1 MNAPLVSVL
10 TPCYNVAPW
19 LEAAVA
25 SVRAQTW
32 RRYEIILVDDGST
45 DDTLAVANRL
55 AGPDLKVLHQPNGG
69 QCAAFNAAYREA
81 QGDFIEYFDADD
93 LLHPRKLEVQLARI
107 AALPPGWV
115 ASGAWARFH
124 QNTEETVFEPEA
136 VWRDADPVDWLV
148 TSWSGGGM
156 MHGAAW
162 LAPRT
167 VAAAAGPWDERLSL
181 INDFD
186 FFSRLLLASQGVAFC
201 PDARSY
207 YRSGLPGSLSNHT
220 SRRAWDS
227 AFLST
232 ELGTKSLLAREDSP
246 RTRRAAA
253 INWQRLVY
261 SAYPL
266 VPDLVAAAEARVL
279 ALGGSDLELGG
290 GRTFQVLRGIF
301 GWKIARHAQ
310 LLRQRLIPR
319 RSP

>member
-69 QCAAFNAAYREA
+69 QCSAFNAAFRHA
-81 QGDFIEYFDADD
+81 QGDYIEYLDADD
-93 LLHPRKLEVQLARI
+93 LLHPRQLEVQLNRL

-115 ASGAWARFH
+115 ASGAWCRFH
-124 QNTEETVFEPEA
+124 RHEAEAVFQPEA
-136 VWRDADPVDWLV
+136 VWRDLAPVDWLIS
-148 TSWSGGGM
+148 SWSGGGM

-162 LAPRT
+162 LAPRA
-167 VAAAAGPWDERLSL
+167 VATAAGPWDERLSL

-186 FFSRLLLASQGVAFC
+186 FFSRLLLAGQGVAFC

-207 YRSGLPGSLSNHT
+207 YRSGLPGSLSGRI
-220 SRRAWDS
+220 SRRAWES

-232 ELGTKSLLAREDSP
+232 ELGTRSLLAREDSP
-246 RTRRAAA
+246 RTRHAAA

-261 SAYPL
+261 SAYPF
-266 VPDLVAAAEARVL
+266 VPDLVTRGEAEVRG
-279 ALGGSDLELGG
+279 LGGCELEMGG
-290 GRTFQVLRGIF
+290 GSAFALLRGVF
-301 GWKIARHAQ
+301 GWKLARRAQ
-310 LLRQRLIPR
+310 ILGRRLLH
-319 RSP
+319 RSAP

>member
-1 MNAPLVSVL
+1 MRPPLVSIL

-45 DDTLAVANRL
+45 DNTLAIANRL

-69 QCAAFNAAYREA
+69 QCSAFNVAFRQA

-93 LLHPRKLEVQLARI
+93 LLHPRKLEVQLARL
-107 AALPPGWV
+107 ATLPLGWV
-115 ASGAWARFH
+115 ASGAWARLYRDPA
-124 QNTEETVFEPEA
+124 ETVFAPEE

-148 TSWSGGGM
+148 SSWSGGGM

-162 LAPRT
+162 LTPRA

-186 FFSRLLLASQGVAFC
+186 FFSRLLLASEGVAFC
-201 PDARSY
+201 AEARSY
-207 YRSGLPGSLSNHT
+207 YRSGLPGSMSNHT
-220 SRRAWDS
+220 SRRAWES

-232 ELGTKSLLAREDSP
+232 ELGTKSLLTREDSP

-253 INWQRLVY
+253 TNWQRLAY

-266 VPDLVAAAEARVL
+266 VPDLVARAEAHVRD
-279 ALGGSDLELGG
+279 LGGSDLELGG
-290 GRTFQVLRGIF
+290 GNAFQIFRGIF
-301 GWKIARHAQ
+301 GWKIARRTQ
-310 LLRQRLIPR
+310 LFSQHLRPR
-319 RSP
+319 PSP

>member
-1 MNAPLVSVL
+1 MNPPLVSVL

-19 LEAAVA
+19 LDAAVA

-32 RRYEIILVDDGST
+32 RHYEIILVDDGST
-45 DDTLAVANRL
+45 DDTLAVAKRL
-55 AGPDLKVLHQPNGG
+55 AGPDLKVIHQSNGG
-69 QCAAFNAAYREA
+69 QCSAFNAAYRQA
-81 QGDFIEYFDADD
+81 QGDFIEYLDADD
-93 LLHPRKLEVQLARI
+93 LLHPRKLEVQLTRLAT
-107 AALPPGWV
+107 LPPGWV
-115 ASGAWARFH
+115 ASGAWSRF
-124 QNTEETVFEPEA
+124 QADADEAVFEPEA

-162 LAPRT
+162 LAPRAVT
-167 VAAAAGPWDERLSL
+167 EAAGPWDERLSL

-201 PDARSY
+201 PEARSY

-220 SRRAWDS
+220 SRRAWES

-232 ELGTKSLLAREDSP
+232 ELGTKSLLTREDSP

-253 INWQRLVY
+253 VNWQRLVY

-266 VPDLVAAAEARVL
+266 VPDLVGRAEAQVR
-279 ALGGSDLELGG
+279 ALGGCDLELGG
-290 GRTFQVLRGIF
+290 GRAFQVLRGIF
-301 GWKIARHAQ
+301 GWKAARRAQ
-310 LLRQRLIPR
+310 LLGQRLRPR
-319 RSP
+319 SSP